1 MQEKIYFSVI
11 TPAFNR
17 EQYLPKL
24 VSSLQN
30 QSKKNFEWIIAN
42 DGSSDNTIEYIQGV
56 INDLDFPVK
65 FISSDRRIGKSMIDN
80 ILLDNVRGEFILMCD
95 SDDYFE
101 VNAMEKLTNVI
112 ESNAFTKSL
121 SGVIGQ
127 NLNTLGVSQTFN
139 VKKKLPES
147 KEYSWSE
154 LEKILIGDGTICVRS
169 SLFEGK
175 RFPEVDFLSHE
186 SVLLRE
192 LYKHT
197 RFILITDV
205 LKIMDRTAENSITHG
220 KKIEYTRGSAYAI
233 TQTITVEKFGEF
245 SLKDRFLKMLNY
257 FRYSIHADISLKNSI
272 KSWDVFKK
280 YPYFC
285 IVYPISLLI
294 SMRDVLMKK
303 VIKTHKEFDKN
314 RLEFKLTETHNDYFK
329 DSK

>member
-11 TPAFNR
+11 TPTFNR

-30 QSKKNFEWIIAN
+30 QSKKFLKWIIAN
-42 DGSSDNTIEYIQGV
+42 DGSSDNTIEYIQGI

-139 VKKKLPES
+139 VKKS
-147 KEYSWSE
+147 Y
-154 LEKILIGDGTICVRS
+154 
-169 SLFEGK
+169 
-175 RFPEVDFLSHE
+175 
-186 SVLLRE
+186 
-192 LYKHT
+192 
-197 RFILITDV
+197 
-205 LKIMDRTAENSITHG
+205 LKIKN
-220 KKIEYTRGSAYAI
+220 
-233 TQTITVEKFGEF
+233 TVGV
-245 SLKDRFLKMLNY
+245 N
-257 FRYSIHADISLKNSI
+257 
-272 KSWDVFKK
+272 
-280 YPYFC
+280 
-285 IVYPISLLI
+285 
-294 SMRDVLMKK
+294 
-303 VIKTHKEFDKN
+303 
-314 RLEFKLTETHNDYFK
+314 
-329 DSK
+329 